1 MDKQTISAILK
12 IIVSIGGIIWAM
24 RNAPKGATNCPEDW
38 VVTPRALSMETILRP
53 QFHRAECFFPQN
65 YEHGSKNFLDAATAA
80 GAEVRSLPIG
90 LEDLHTDVAIFRKG
104 ADPNKFLVHISGA
117 HGPES
122 YIGSAV
128 QNVLLQYIKMHN
140 LYSDSTAEV
149 TSTNETQADVQV
161 DGSGESTPATDEV
174 APTPTDLPPT
184 LVFVHA
190 LNPFGFKH
198 HRRVNEDNVDL
209 NRNFLTP
216 EERQYVDSLDPNY
229 ARHIDFKDIIN
240 PTERPFSSYYLNDL
254 YAMVQS
260 GYLVWRHGMHT
271 LKTALVAGNYINPK
285 GYSYGGRDYT
295 ASARNLIQLIIEDLQ
310 LPSRASKL
318 ALIDVHTG
326 LGPAGVDTLLG
337 LDAASADAAE
347 LQKASDLIEKHFP
360 TEVNHKKA
368 QIGGLKPASSQ
379 AASAEGDLVN
389 KGYELTKGTVTGSF
403 CSQML
408 GKHLSN
414 ENKMCITQEFGTV
427 SPMTVGLTMIADN
440 YAYHYGSEEE
450 KAYYANKVKNSFY
463 TETKDWKR
471 RTVHRGLMVF
481 FQAFEYLR
489 KDE

>member
-1 MDKQTISAILK
+1 MIHHTELEAPTMDKQTISAILK

-65 YEHGSKNFLDAATAA
+65 YEHGSKNFVDAATAA
-80 GAEVRSLPIG
+80 GAEVRTLPIG

-104 ADPNKFLVHISGA
+104 ADPNKFLVHISGT

-140 LYSDSTAEV
+140 LYSDSTVAGIDI
-149 TSTNETQADVQV
+149 TNETADVQV
-161 DGSGESTPATDEV
+161 DGAGESFATKDDVDV
-174 APTPTDLPPT
+174 ASTPTDLPPT

-229 ARHIDFKDIIN
+229 ARHIDFQDIIN
-240 PTERPFSSYYLNDL
+240 PTARPFSSYYLNDL

-295 ASARNLIQLIIEDLQ
+295 ASARNLIQLLIEDLQ
-310 LPSRASKL
+310 LPTRATKL

-337 LDAASADAAE
+337 LDAASADVAE
-347 LQKASDLIEKHFP
+347 LQKASDLIEKYFP

-389 KGYELTKGTVTGSF
+389 KV
-403 CSQML
+403 
-408 GKHLSN
+408 
-414 ENKMCITQEFGTV
+414 
-427 SPMTVGLTMIADN
+427 
-440 YAYHYGSEEE
+440 
-450 KAYYANKVKNSFY
+450 
-463 TETKDWKR
+463 
-471 RTVHRGLMVF
+471 
-481 FQAFEYLR
+481 
-489 KDE
+489 

>member
-65 YEHGSKNFLDAATAA
+65 YEHGSKNFVDAATAA

-104 ADPNKFLVHISGA
+104 ADPNKFLVHISGT

-149 TSTNETQADVQV
+149 TSTNETQTDVQV

-174 APTPTDLPPT
+174 VPTPTDLPPT

-229 ARHIDFKDIIN
+229 ARHIDFQDIIN

-295 ASARNLIQLIIEDLQ
+295 ASARNLIQLLIEDLQ
-310 LPSRASKL
+310 LPSRATKL

-347 LQKASDLIEKHFP
+347 LQKASDLIEKFFP
-360 TEVNHKKA
+360 TEMNHKKA

-389 KGYELTKGTVTGSF
+389 KVRCTLCKG
-403 CSQML
+403 
-408 GKHLSN
+408 N
-414 ENKMCITQEFGTV
+414 
-427 SPMTVGLTMIADN
+427 
-440 YAYHYGSEEE
+440 
-450 KAYYANKVKNSFY
+450 
-463 TETKDWKR
+463 
-471 RTVHRGLMVF
+471 F
-481 FQAFEYLR
+481 FQNHLYSIQ
-489 KDE
+489 